1 MLIKP
6 IRLKYSYNGLCALY
20 SKFWYIYVIF
30 WAFIYSCYIYI
41 PYTVKKYR
49 KFTVSYDENINIR
62 RRFRQ
67 HASIICGPSIVHI
80 LLRTGK
86 FSQSTEPDS

>member
-1 MLIKP
+1 MLFFGRLYTVVIYIFP
-6 IRLKYSYNGLCALY
+6 IR
-20 SKFWYIYVIF
+20 
-30 WAFIYSCYIYI
+30 
-41 PYTVKKYR
+41 VKSIE
-49 KFTVSYDENINIR
+49 KFTVSYEENINIR

>member
-1 MLIKP
+1 MVFVRCILNFGIYMLFFGRLYTVVIYIFP
-6 IRLKYSYNGLCALY
+6 IR
-20 SKFWYIYVIF
+20 
-30 WAFIYSCYIYI
+30 
-41 PYTVKKYR
+41 VKSIE
-49 KFTVSYDENINIR
+49 KFTVSYEENINIR

-80 LLRTGK
+80 LMRTGK